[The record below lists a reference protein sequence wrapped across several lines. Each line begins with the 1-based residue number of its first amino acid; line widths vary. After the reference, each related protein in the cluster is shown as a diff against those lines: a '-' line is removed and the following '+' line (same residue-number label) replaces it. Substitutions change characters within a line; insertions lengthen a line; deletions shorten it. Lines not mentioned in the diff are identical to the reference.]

1 MNDPRRAAMSD
12 LEPSMVAASQLLRW
26 IEDESETG
34 ADALRLCKTM
44 VSVGSIVA
52 AGPERSFDWRS
63 GWADWLRTVADE
75 IEAGRAATS
84 SERQAIRVRVSPELP
99 KHS

>member
-1 MNDPRRAAMSD
+1 MDDGSRAGMSD
-12 LEPSMVAASQLLRW
+12 LEPSMAAASQLLRW
-26 IEDESETG
+26 IEEESETG
-34 ADALRLCKTM
+34 ADALGLCKTM

-75 IEAGRAATS
+75 IEAGRATKAS
-84 SERQAIRVRVSPELP
+84 KRPEDWL
-99 KHS
+99 